1 MQFQSYFAVMA
12 AVFLGFTV
20 ASPMAQ
26 GADAVEARVRFPQAV
41 SFTNLLSP

>member
-12 AVFLGFTV
+12 AVFLGLTV

-26 GADAVEARVRFPQAV
+26 GAGAVQARV
-41 SFTNLLSP
+41 SFS